1 MGFADP
7 LLLLRDRKIREELS
21 ASVGPGRDVENSSK
35 DVRNFESN
43 QAEGHVSESSALFG
57 EHFHI
62 TREIGIKHV

>member
-1 MGFADP
+1 MGFANP
-7 LLLLRDRKIREELS
+7 LLLLRDRETGEKLG
-21 ASVGPGRDVENSSK
+21 ASVGPGRDVENPSK

-62 TREIGIKHV
+62 TRKIGIKHV